1 MLGKICVSKDAEF
14 CDSSGNAIQLRGVN
28 FDPTVKFPADPYL
41 PTRLP
46 IAGKSILEDAENV
59 SFADHPV
66 PLAEVELHVNKL
78 KSLGYNCIRFPFT
91 WESLEQ
97 KGPGEYDFD
106 YMDYVIDVLQKIRSI
121 GGIQVYLDPHQDV
134 WSRFSGGSGAPLWT
148 LYCAGFQP
156 TGFEATEAAVLH
168 SHYTSEKKEYPK
180 MLWPT
185 NLYKLACQTMFT
197 LFFAGKDFAPKCT
210 INGENIQ
217 DYLQGKFV
225 DAVMRLYSRIQEK
238 APELFVEN
246 CIIGLETMN
255 EPNCGYF
262 GEKDLGIIP
271 KNRNLKRGSTPT
283 AFQSFILGEG
293 HPAIVDQYDISIFG
307 PTKTGTQKIDPKGTK
322 CWLTAEERSEVDARY
337 KWERNEE
344 WLPGQCIWKL
354 HGVWGETALGP
365 ELIKKDYFASLRD
378 RTAVD
383 ESYFI
388 NHNFVN
394 FYKNFQSKFRS
405 IDRDALLF
413 MQGMVFKEPPKLLG
427 SDLIDNR
434 TVYACHY
441 YDGMSLMFKTWS
453 RKFNVDTF
461 GIVREK
467 YLNPAFSVVIG
478 EANVRKSFKRQL
490 RDMKQ
495 EVKDV
500 LHVPCFFTEIGMP
513 IDMDNKKA
521 YKDGNF
527 SSQTAAIDALQL
539 ALEGEN
545 LSYSLWCYCS
555 KNSHKWGD
563 EWNNEDFSIWSM
575 EDSSKTKE
583 PKREEDGRLDSE
595 ASDFIPFAKKLELDS
610 PPCADRNSLDFDGIR
625 VLDAV
630 LRPFPVK
637 IHGQFI
643 NAEFD
648 LPSKTYYLEITAKVD
663 AELSPDAHSFI
674 FLPRHHFPLE
684 QARVRS
690 SSGRFTYYREYQ
702 LLKWYHSSGKQWLKL
717 SLAEENQR
725 DPSPDCVIA

>member
-1 MLGKICVSKDAEF
+1 
-14 CDSSGNAIQLRGVN
+14 
-28 FDPTVKFPADPYL
+28 
-41 PTRLP
+41 
-46 IAGKSILEDAENV
+46 
-59 SFADHPV
+59 
-66 PLAEVELHVNKL
+66 
-78 KSLGYNCIRFPFT
+78 
-91 WESLEQ
+91 
-97 KGPGEYDFD
+97 
-106 YMDYVIDVLQKIRSI
+106 
-121 GGIQVYLDPHQDV
+121 
-134 WSRFSGGSGAPLWT
+134 
-148 LYCAGFQP
+148 
-156 TGFEATEAAVLH
+156 
-168 SHYTSEKKEYPK
+168 
-180 MLWPT
+180 
-185 NLYKLACQTMFT
+185 
-197 LFFAGKDFAPKCT
+197 
-210 INGENIQ
+210 
-217 DYLQGKFV
+217 
-225 DAVMRLYSRIQEK
+225 
-238 APELFVEN
+238 
-246 CIIGLETMN
+246 
-255 EPNCGYF
+255 
-262 GEKDLGIIP
+262 
-271 KNRNLKRGSTPT
+271 
-283 AFQSFILGEG
+283 
-293 HPAIVDQYDISIFG
+293 
-307 PTKTGTQKIDPKGTK
+307 
-322 CWLTAEERSEVDARY
+322 
-337 KWERNEE
+337 
-344 WLPGQCIWKL
+344 
-354 HGVWGETALGP
+354 
-365 ELIKKDYFASLRD
+365 
-378 RTAVD
+378 
-383 ESYFI
+383 
-388 NHNFVN
+388 
-394 FYKNFQSKFRS
+394 
-405 IDRDALLF
+405 
-413 MQGMVFKEPPKLLG
+413 
-427 SDLIDNR
+427 
-434 TVYACHY
+434 
-441 YDGMSLMFKTWS
+441 
-453 RKFNVDTF
+453 
-461 GIVREK
+461 
-467 YLNPAFSVVIG
+467 
-478 EANVRKSFKRQL
+478 
-490 RDMKQ
+490 MKQ

-637 IHGQFI
+637 IHGRFI

-684 QARVRS
+684 QVRVRS